1 MTLKSYSSQQP
12 TVSVFSEQRSGNR
25 RESLVTPQLRRA
37 SRHSVP
43 AATET
48 ISPTHFEVSVR
59 VSSYRRS
66 GDNSED
72 MPTLLALQIAP
83 VAESLILQG
92 EERINAAVDDEDE
105 EDEDDEDDEDL
116 DDEDDDL
123 EDDEEVDLDEDE
135 DDDEDE
141 DEEFD
146 DEDELDDDDED
157 LDDEDEDQ

>member
-105 EDEDDEDDEDL
+105 EDEDDE
-116 DDEDDDL
+116 
-123 EDDEEVDLDEDE
+123 EVDLDEDE